1 MARLVGGALERHVV
15 TLEQD
20 VLWAPELAERPG
32 GIGGFRATW
41 LRLAAMIG
49 QSGRP
54 VLLCG
59 TVVPAELE
67 PLPERV
73 LFRRIDYLA
82 LLVEPDVLAARLR
95 ARPAWRGWDE
105 ARIVEMVEFAERLRR
120 TASTMEPPVE
130 VLETTGLDAA
140 ATATRV
146 RSWVLRRLE
155 ASRPSRSAGSR

>member
-1 MARLVGGALERHVV
+1 
-15 TLEQD
+15 
-20 VLWAPELAERPG
+20 
-32 GIGGFRATW
+32 
-41 LRLAAMIG
+41 MIG

-82 LLVEPDVLAARLR
+82 LLVEAEVLAARLR

-105 ARIVEMVEFAERLRR
+105 ERIVEMVEFAERLRR

-140 ATATRV
+140 ATAWRA
-146 RSWVLRRLE
+146 RGSRRLE
-155 ASRPSRSAGSR
+155 ASRLSRSAGSR

>member
-1 MARLVGGALERHVV
+1 VV

-20 VLWAPELAERPG
+20 VLWHPELADQPG
-32 GIGGFRATW
+32 GTRRFRSTW

-49 QSGRP
+49 QNGRP

-73 LFRRIDYLA
+73 LFSSVHYLA
-82 LLVEPDVLAARLR
+82 LMADEHRLEARLR

-105 ARIVEMVEFAERLRR
+105 GRIAEMLAFARDLRAE
-120 TASTMEPPVE
+120 AAVMEPPVDLLQTE
-130 VLETTGLDAA
+130 
-140 ATATRV
+140 
-146 RSWVLRRLE
+146 
-155 ASRPSRSAGSR
+155 SRSPAELADSVCRWARNRL

>member
-1 MARLVGGALERHVV
+1 MGKSSVAAAVGPLLADAVV

-20 VLWAPELAERPG
+20 VLWEPELATQPEGTRR
-32 GIGGFRATW
+32 FRTTW

-73 LFRRIDYLA
+73 LFRDVHYLA
-82 LLVEPDVLAARLR
+82 LTAEPARLVPRLR

-105 ARIVEMVEFAERLRR
+105 PRIAEMVAFAADLQREAATMDPPVALLDTERRTVAELAGVVERWVRERL
-120 TASTMEPPVE
+120 
-130 VLETTGLDAA
+130 
-140 ATATRV
+140 
-146 RSWVLRRLE
+146 
-155 ASRPSRSAGSR
+155 